1 MTAHQI
7 ISEICNL
14 PVKEQGEV
22 IRFIHDMESKNRSS
36 GRELTSLAKKL
47 VGAKNRI
54 EANRL
59 REEIAKGF
67 YGTPS

>member
-1 MTAHQI
+1 
-7 ISEICNL
+7 
-14 PVKEQGEV
+14 V

-47 VGAKNRI
+47 VGAKNGI